1 MRRIIYNGCFKD
13 DIKSI
18 FIKEKKSDIIFSS
31 IIKGILINIPIT
43 LLTVLASSLDIS
55 KSAYFLPLVSIIL
68 TGIEAELF
76 LINPITKIKRR
87 KKDAIMAEKRLEHLA
102 KDVVLEDTK
111 IETNFMRSITS
122 KQNLMDSIEVEIE
135 SDSLDQIVTDFYSL
149 DLSDRLIVLR
159 EVKHCIKKRLFDKT
173 EDESFLYQLDKDDLP
188 EELPVV
194 RRLEVKNNEKN

>member
-87 KKDAIMAEKRLEHLA
+87 KKDAIMAEERLEHLA

-111 IETNFMRSITS
+111 TETNFMRSITS

>member
-159 EVKHCIKKRLFDKT
+159 EVKHRIKKRLFDKT

>member
-13 DIKSI
+13 DNKSI

>member
-1 MRRIIYNGCFKD
+1 
-13 DIKSI
+13 
-18 FIKEKKSDIIFSS
+18 
-31 IIKGILINIPIT
+31 
-43 LLTVLASSLDIS
+43 
-55 KSAYFLPLVSIIL
+55 
-68 TGIEAELF
+68 
-76 LINPITKIKRR
+76 
-87 KKDAIMAEKRLEHLA
+87 MAEKRLEHLA

>member
-1 MRRIIYNGCFKD
+1 MRRI
-13 DIKSI
+13 
-18 FIKEKKSDIIFSS
+18 SS
-31 IIKGILINIPIT
+31 R
-43 LLTVLASSLDIS
+43 
-55 KSAYFLPLVSIIL
+55 VSIIL

-87 KKDAIMAEKRLEHLA
+87 KKDAIMAEERLEHLA

>member
-87 KKDAIMAEKRLEHLA
+87 KKDAIMAEERLEHLA